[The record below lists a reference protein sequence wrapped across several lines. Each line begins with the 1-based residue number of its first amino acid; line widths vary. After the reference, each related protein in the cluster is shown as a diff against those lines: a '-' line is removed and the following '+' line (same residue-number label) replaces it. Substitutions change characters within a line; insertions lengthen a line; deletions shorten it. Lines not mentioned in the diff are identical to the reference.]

1 MAETINIQLVYAL
14 PDRQELLSLALP
26 AGSTVQQALAAS
38 GWLEKFGLS
47 LETGK
52 FGIYAKQAKLD
63 AVLRDRDRVEVY
75 RPLIADPKEMR
86 KTRVAEKKARKAPK
100 TTG

>member
-1 MAETINIQLVYAL
+1 MAENINIQLVYAL
-14 PDRQELLSLALP
+14 PDRQELLNLALP
-26 AGSTVQQALAAS
+26 VGSTVQQALVAS
-38 GWLEKFGLS
+38 GWLETFGLS

-52 FGIYAKQAKLD
+52 FGIYAKQVKLD

-100 TTG
+100 TAG